1 MKRFWKASH
10 CHWRRSAFLK
20 IAAVVAVWAFSSGN
34 HLHAAPKRGVK
45 KPESATSAPAA
56 KPLREQRQAV
66 SDDLYEGSSTS
77 KSAVQTATSGAPALK
92 AGSSAHKFA
101 APLSPGPKYA
111 DAWPSGYRA
120 VEGDLLLTQ
129 EAEDRAKAMAEF
141 VRASKAEE
149 NGDADAAIESWKRA
163 ASLDPANPELAVKVA
178 FELAKRNEPSEAI
191 RILKDC
197 IAVAPNEPKPRIY
210 LAQVYAKHLNK
221 VELALPEALKAVE
234 VAPDFFPAWA
244 AVVDLHQQRGDK
256 KKAAEVLE
264 RATKSAS
271 KNPGYW
277 MQLGGFL
284 RKTFVKED
292 GATATPE
299 ELRQMEVVFRK
310 AAELKPTDASVL
322 TQVGDFFALAHNQK
336 ETLDFYERAVKL
348 NQPARDEATKNLREK
363 HVRALIANDRKA
375 EALPLLEQ
383 LARDPSMALRGDL
396 YEWLG
401 ELYEQTAQF
410 EKAIEF
416 YKNALV
422 FDTKEPTNHLH
433 LANMQLRAKRYAAAV
448 TTLEKARKRFA
459 GQPRVTM
466 ACAEVLDKAKRH
478 AEAVEMFAK
487 VVEEAKGNDDEVIDY
502 MFYYEWGSAAGMAG
516 QMDKAEEYFKR
527 SISMNPEWPGAY
539 NDLGFMWVD
548 RGMNIEEAGEMIKKA
563 VEMMPENAAY
573 LDSLGWY
580 YFKVGKFE
588 DARRELLNA
597 VSKLQ
602 QDDAT
607 VMEHLGDTLQKLGND
622 SEALKYWQR
631 AQKLQSENPAKLAE
645 KIEAAKPK

>member
-1 MKRFWKASH
+1 MP
-10 CHWRRSAFLK
+10 
-20 IAAVVAVWAFSSGN
+20 V
-34 HLHAAPKRGVK
+34 
-45 KPESATSAPAA
+45 PAA
-56 KPLREQRQAV
+56 KPLQEQRLPVA
-66 SDDLYEGSSTS
+66 DDLYEGPSAARVTVAPV
-77 KSAVQTATSGAPALK
+77 KSAPPAPQAGASQNKL
-92 AGSSAHKFA
+92 S

-120 VEGDLLLTQ
+120 PEEDLLLTQ
-129 EAEDRAKAMAEF
+129 VSEDRAKAMAEF
-141 VRASKAEE
+141 VRASKAEDD
-149 NGDADAAIESWKRA
+149 GDADAAIEAWKRA
-163 ASLDPANPELAVKVA
+163 ATLDPTNAELSVKVA

-197 IAVAPNEPKPRIY
+197 IAAAPKEPKPRIY
-210 LAQVYAKHLNK
+210 LAQIYAKHLNK
-221 VELALPEALKAVE
+221 MELALPEALKAVE
-234 VAPDFFPAWA
+234 IAPDFFLAWA
-244 AVVDLHQQRGDK
+244 AVVELHQQAGDK

-264 RATKSAS
+264 RAAKSTS
-271 KNPGYW
+271 RNPEYW
-277 MQLGGFL
+277 MQFGGFL
-284 RKTFVKED
+284 RKTFLKEE
-292 GATATPE
+292 GTPATPE
-299 ELRQMEVVFRK
+299 ELRQMETVFRK
-310 AAELKPTDASVL
+310 AAELKPADASVL

-363 HVRALIANDRKA
+363 HIRALIANDRKT

-383 LARDPSMALRGDL
+383 LARDPGMALRGDL

-401 ELYEQTAQF
+401 ELYEQTGQF
-410 EKAIEF
+410 DKAIEF

-422 FDTKEPTNHLH
+422 FDTKEPTNHLY
-433 LANMQLRAKRYAAAV
+433 LANMQLRAKLYDDAV
-448 TTLEKARKRFA
+448 VTLEKARKRFA

-478 AEAVEMFAK
+478 TEAVEMYAK
-487 VVEEAKGNDDEVIDY
+487 VVQEAKGNDDDIVDY

-516 QMDKAEEYFKR
+516 QMEKAEEYLKR
-527 SISMNPEWPGAY
+527 SISMNPDWPGAY

-548 RGMNIEEAGEMIKKA
+548 RDMNVEEAGEMIKKA

-580 YFKVGKFE
+580 YFKAGKFE
-588 DARRELLNA
+588 DARRELLSA

-607 VMEHLGDTLQKLGND
+607 VLEHLGDALQKLGNGA
-622 SEALKYWQR
+622 EALKYWQR
-631 AQKLQSENPAKLAE
+631 AQKLEPENPAKLAG
-645 KIEAAKPK
+645 KIEAANPK

>member
-10 CHWRRSAFLK
+10 CHWRRSAFLT
-20 IAAVVAVWAFSSGN
+20 IAAVVAVGTLSFGSN
-34 HLHAAPKRGVK
+34 LHAAPKRGAK
-45 KPESATSAPAA
+45 KPDTATPAPAA
-56 KPLREQRQAV
+56 KPLREQRPPA
-66 SDDLYEGSSTS
+66 SDDLYEGPSAS
-77 KSAVQTATSGAPALK
+77 KLAAQTAKSGAPASK
-92 AGSSAHKFA
+92 AVSSDHKLA

-120 VEGDLLLTQ
+120 VESDLLLTQ
-129 EAEDRAKAMAEF
+129 EAEDRATAMAEF
-141 VRASKAEE
+141 VRASRAEE

-163 ASLDPANPELAVKVA
+163 AALDPANPELAVKVA

-197 IAVAPNEPKPRIY
+197 IAAAPNEPKPRIY

-221 VELALPEALKAVE
+221 LELALPEALKAVE

-244 AVVDLHQQRGDK
+244 VVLELHQQTGDK

-271 KNPGYW
+271 KNSDYW

-284 RKTFVKED
+284 LKPFLKEEA
-292 GATATPE
+292 ATATPE
-299 ELRQMEVVFRK
+299 EIRQMEVVFRK

-322 TQVGDFFALAHNQK
+322 TQVGDFFALARNQK
-336 ETLDFYERAVKL
+336 ETLNFFERAVKL

-363 HVRALIANDRKA
+363 HIRALIANDRKT

-396 YEWLG
+396 YELLG

-410 EKAIEF
+410 DKAIEF

-433 LANMQLRAKRYAAAV
+433 LANMQLRSKRHDDAV

-478 AEAVEMFAK
+478 AEAVEMYAK
-487 VVEEAKGNDDEVIDY
+487 VVQEANGNDDEVIDY
-502 MFYYEWGSAAGMAG
+502 MFYYQWGSAAGMAG

-548 RGMNIEEAGEMIKKA
+548 RDMNIEEAGAMIKKA
-563 VEMMPENAAY
+563 VEMMPDNAAY

-588 DARRELLNA
+588 DARRELLSA
-597 VSKLQ
+597 VSNLQ

-607 VMEHLGDTLQKLGND
+607 VLEHLGDTLQKLGSD
-622 SEALKYWQR
+622 AEALKYWQR
-631 AQKLQSENPAKLAE
+631 AQKLEPENPAKLAE